1 MKTAEEFLNE
11 HGHIPQLT
19 GVGVDHTEYSFIISR
34 ETLNELFRVFAESYA
49 DEVSRERAVE
59 FGYFVS
65 LQYLGSEPK
74 TPKEVMNKLFN
85 EWLEQKH
92 KS

>member
-19 GVGVDHTEYSFIISR
+19 GVGVDHTEYSYIISR

-59 FGYFVS
+59 FAEICYPTNLPDHIFEKW
-65 LQYLGSEPK
+65 Y
-74 TPKEVMNKLFN
+74 N